1 MKRFLA
7 IMIAAML
14 VVGMLPTAFAGD
26 VPESGYKYNL
36 TTNSLTSNTVTK
48 NGALGYIS
56 WEGES
61 PTVIT
66 DEDEPGFAT
75 TGRNNLRDIN
85 PGIYD
90 GGFASGLTVG
100 KNDTSYFDNIEN
112 EELGTRAFCL
122 IKIYVPTGGKYTF
135 TALNSFTS
143 DLPSEHDESK
153 YTVKDNIVDE
163 GAVPTV
169 HMVKVTA
176 ETPDLTYHNNNTTN
190 CQVTNVG
197 TLGFSENT
205 VIGSYDSRK
214 LATDASVPVRTK
226 VGEVELD
233 AGVYYVLFDLD
244 SAAATA
250 NKDYWKHNNGTWF
263 QLFLL
268 SGIELTPVA
277 DEGNDTGN
285 DTGDDTGDDAD
296 DDTDIDSGNVTEE
309 SVTYEFGIKSG
320 AAADASVS
328 SVKYSNTNNKWSYRA
343 ASSDKLGNSSQV
355 KNGRMLVSST
365 AAGMWL
371 ALEISIPQSGW
382 YEIQFSSFRIKNNG
396 GVGDVYI
403 LPENADLT
411 DVEAAISASGAVAV
425 AKDVKYYD
433 TEKSSETVKE
443 KAVLGHLV
451 GKKKIILFRATEKNT
466 ADGAKNVCNMYPASV
481 SLKWLG
487 KEEPPYSLIPSKTK
501 LVPGEKAELSLV
513 NLENSVVSDWSVKEI
528 ETSDESVATVDGKT
542 VTAGNEAGTVTI
554 NATVIADG
562 VEKEAQGTL
571 SVIKPTLATDLFDRG
586 LAIGETVILDKSAI
600 EWGTDAP
607 EYSDNVTLSYE
618 NKTPEIIQVSDSGV
632 VTTVGYGIGE
642 VLVTASW
649 NGYEIIWKCNPV
661 VGTAKTGRSFYTDEK
676 IKNLQNNIA
685 RYEWA
690 QDERDKY
697 VEEADKLLEHG
708 VDKLYSMITTQEL
721 PRATQ
726 IAYRFNDNG
735 HSYCLYC
742 DKNVQTESGNYPWN
756 INVFTRPWKIQ
767 CPDCKRLFPSNDFG
781 KFYELGIDEH
791 GNYRFTLALQRHH
804 EKFVCEDGE
813 NCECAAPAG
822 ERGSEEWNAYYGYG
836 VKGGYLYNDTYS
848 EKDDALF
855 AVDDGWGYEYT
866 YTYKKADGTPELNED
881 GSVKTEAR
889 CKPFIAYYNMWGLW
903 EIEIEFWVKNLSMAY
918 LYTNDIRYGRVAAIL
933 IDRIADIYPD
943 FDTTECG
950 KRFLVND
957 GNTISWKAGKYNGA
971 SRGKIMGNLHEHE
984 LMTQTALAYD
994 AVFDILSDSEII
1006 SYLSQKAEEFNLEN
1020 KKTTANDIA
1029 RNIENN
1035 FLREAHK
1042 CFLDGRAAGNF
1053 GVPQRC
1059 HLVLAVVLDTF
1070 PETEEWINWVFQ
1082 SGVRANIY
1090 EYTGGN
1096 VNSQIV
1102 NVSNVDRDGHGNEA
1116 SPSYNG
1122 NWVYYIVEI
1131 ADVLD
1136 GYDKVANV
1144 NLYEHPKLIR
1154 MLTSQMEILCVST
1167 AAPNIGDHDRI
1178 GLHLPAHKVQTLLT
1192 AFGLIEDEE
1201 TRKNLA
1207 RATYLLAKKDMDS
1220 VHGSIFE
1227 AEPEALREYVDE
1239 VAKSGQLAL
1248 KLGSRALTGYGI
1260 SILRDGDWYLPND
1273 SSKNVNTQRD
1283 FYLWYGQ
1290 TNGHGD
1296 LSKLNL
1302 GFHAFGLDVG
1312 ADIGEAR
1319 LKNSTDP
1326 HRFEMQDVTVSHNTV
1341 TVNDV
1346 SQIPTLDG
1354 NVEHFDD
1361 AGRVKVMDAEAP
1373 EVYASQG
1380 VEEYKRTLVMVDA
1393 DDDISY
1399 GVDFFH
1405 VRGGED
1411 HLYSFHTLA
1420 TEGTLSDNVEI
1431 QSQTDDNGSY
1441 IGSYQGED
1449 KKWGGSTVKDDSDGL
1464 GTYSWFGEVDRA
1476 TDPAN
1481 ADVFSMDWKIV
1492 DIEKVLSPSQKNLH
1506 VRLTMLNSFKLDEIT
1521 TTSGIP
1527 PQVTNAPQGIRF
1539 LFARHTGQ
1547 NDGKAANAKLD
1558 TLFTSVVEPYN
1569 KDRYIENIEKVNVT
1583 RADGAEFTMDEA
1595 KAVKVTLTNGRVDYI
1610 VYAKDTTVPYK
1621 VYYSE
1626 NESFDFCGF
1635 VGVVSMVDGKITYTY
1650 VNDGTT
1656 IADKENLIP
1665 AYEGKVTGFQT
1676 KLDADNWM
1684 DIDFGGDIA
1693 FESLTDK
1700 YVYVENGLSDNA
1712 AYLIESAELSPDID
1726 GSVRLYLGN
1735 TTLITGYAD
1744 EYDFDKGFN
1753 YNIKVTDK
1761 ARIPLSYVD
1770 DTAPVFEPISDSITT
1785 SAGSSITV
1793 SLKANSEHG
1802 AVTYSSVTLPRGAS
1816 INSDTGAI
1824 TWKPDASQVG
1834 ENLVQVE
1841 AVDVF
1846 GRVTRANFTITVY
1859 GSTTSKPETESSGD
1873 TTTPAGGGGG
1883 GGGGAAPTDKPDT
1896 DDESLLL
1903 EEKVPSTGEADEV
1916 ENGDNDNIR
1925 FTDLGNHA
1933 WAADAINTL
1942 AADGIIKG
1950 TTASTFSPASNITRA
1965 DFALLLVRA
1974 FKLESDNAE
1983 NFADVSAADYFAQ
1996 ELAVARNT
2004 GIVNGIGENK
2014 FAPRNTITRQDMM
2027 VIVYRA
2033 LQSQSLLL
2041 EEKGDRRMAVDEVL
2055 SQYSDFTSVA
2065 PYAKEAV
2072 SSLIN
2077 AGLVNGKNGRIAP
2090 TDYTTRAEVAVL
2102 VKRTLDYAK

>member
-7 IMIAAML
+7 IVIAIML
-14 VVGMLPTAFAGD
+14 VVGMLPTAFATETTGG
-26 VPESGYKYNL
+26 GYKYNL
-36 TTNSLTSNTVTK
+36 TTDSLTSKAVTK
-48 NGALGYIS
+48 NGNLGYIS

-61 PTVIT
+61 PAVIT

-85 PGIYD
+85 PGIFNS
-90 GGFASGLTVG
+90 GFASGLAVG
-100 KNDTSYFDNIEN
+100 KADTFYFDNVEN
-112 EELGTRAFCL
+112 EALGTRAFCL
-122 IKIYVPTGGKYTF
+122 IKINVPKAGKYMF
-135 TALNSFTS
+135 TAVNGFTT
-143 DLPSEHDESK
+143 LPSEHSK
-153 YTVKDNIVDE
+153 YTVNNGAVDE

-169 HMVKVTA
+169 HLVKVTA
-176 ETPDLTYHNNNTTN
+176 ETPDLTYHNNNTVN
-190 CQVTNVG
+190 CNVTNAG
-197 TLGFSENT
+197 ALGFSADT
-205 VIGSYDSRK
+205 AIGSYDSRK
-214 LATDASVPVRTK
+214 LATAEGGPVRTDIS
-226 VGEVELD
+226 EVELD
-233 AGVYYVLFDLD
+233 AGAYYVLFDLD
-244 SAAATA
+244 KKAADA
-250 NKDYWKHNNGTWF
+250 NKDYWKHSNGTWF

-268 SGIELTPVA
+268 SAIELTPA
-277 DEGNDTGN
+277 GDTGG
-285 DTGDDTGDDAD
+285 DTGGGED
-296 DDTDIDSGNVTEE
+296 DDEDDDSGNVPEE
-309 SVTYEFGIKSG
+309 PVPYEFGIKSG

-328 SVKYSNTNNKWSYRA
+328 SVKYSNTKNKWTYRA
-343 ASSDKLGNSSQV
+343 ASSAKLGNSSQV

-371 ALEISIPQSGW
+371 ALEISIPKNGW
-382 YEIQFSSFRIKNNG
+382 YEIQFSSFRVKGNG
-396 GVGDVYI
+396 GVGNVYI

-411 DVEAAISASGAVAV
+411 NVDAAISAPGTVTV

-451 GKKKIILFRATEKNT
+451 GKKKIILFRATASNT
-466 ADGAKNVCNMYPASV
+466 ADGARNVCNMYPAAV
-481 SLKWLG
+481 SLKWIG
-487 KEEPPYSLIPSKTK
+487 KEDPPYSLIPAKTK

-513 NLENSVVSDWSVKEI
+513 NLENSFVSDWSVKEI
-528 ETSDESVATVDGKT
+528 ETSDKSVATVDGKT
-542 VTAGNEAGTVTI
+542 VTAGDESGTVTI
-554 NATVIADG
+554 NATVIVDG

-571 SVIKPTLATDLFDRG
+571 SVIKPTIVEGLFDRG
-586 LAIGETVILDKSAI
+586 FAIGETILLDKSAI
-600 EWGTDAP
+600 EWGTDVP

-642 VLVTASW
+642 VFVTASW
-649 NGYEIIWKCNPV
+649 NGYEITWKCNPV

-676 IKNLQNNIA
+676 IKNLKNNIA

-690 QDERDKY
+690 QDERNKY
-697 VEEADKLLEHG
+697 VEEADELLAQG
-708 VDKLYSMITTQEL
+708 VDKLYGMITTQEL
-721 PRATQ
+721 PRANQ
-726 IAYRFNDNG
+726 ISYRFNDNG
-735 HSYCLYC
+735 AHNCLYC
-742 DKNVQTESGNYPWN
+742 DKYVYTEYGSYPW
-756 INVFTRPWKIQ
+756 IIDIFASPWKIQ
-767 CPDCKRLFPSNDFG
+767 CPDCKRFFPSNDFG

-791 GNYRFTLALQRHH
+791 GNYRFALALQRHH
-804 EKFVCEDGE
+804 EKFVCKDGE
-813 NCECAAPAG
+813 NCECAPPTG
-822 ERGSEEWNAYYGYG
+822 ERGSEEWNTYYGYG
-836 VKGGYLYNDTYS
+836 VKGGYLYNDAYG

-881 GSVKTEAR
+881 GSVKTEVR
-889 CKPFIAYYNMWGLW
+889 CKPFIAYYNTWGLW
-903 EIEIEFWVKNLSMAY
+903 ETEIEFWVKNLSMAY
-918 LYTNDIRYGRVAAIL
+918 LYTDDIRYGRAAAIL
-933 IDRIADIYPD
+933 IDRIADVYPE

-950 KRFLVND
+950 SKFLVSD
-957 GNTISWKAGKYNGA
+957 GNTISWKAGKTNGA

-984 LMTQTALAYD
+984 LMSPIALAYD
-994 AVFDILSDSEII
+994 AVFDILSDGKII

-1035 FLREAHK
+1035 FLREAHR

-1059 HLVLAVVLDTF
+1059 HLILAVVLDTF

-1082 SGVRANIY
+1082 SGGRTNIY

-1096 VNSQIV
+1096 VHSQIV
-1102 NVSNVDRDGHGNEA
+1102 DVLNVDRDGHGNEA

-1122 NWVYYIVEI
+1122 NWVYYMVEI
-1131 ADVLD
+1131 ADVLE

-1144 NLYEHPKLIR
+1144 NLYEHPKLIK

-1192 AFGLIEDEE
+1192 AFRLIEDEE

-1220 VHGSIFE
+1220 VHGSIFD
-1227 AEPEALREYVDE
+1227 AEPEMILEYVDE
-1239 VAKSGQLAL
+1239 VVKNGELAL
-1248 KLGSRALTGYGI
+1248 ELGSRALTGYGI
-1260 SILRDGDWYLPND
+1260 SILRDGDWYLAND
-1273 SSKNVNTQRD
+1273 PSKNVNTQRD

-1296 LSKLNL
+1296 LSKLTL
-1302 GFHAFGLDVG
+1302 GFHAFGLEVG

-1319 LKNSTDP
+1319 LKTSTDP

-1373 EVYASQG
+1373 EVYSAQG

-1393 DDDISY
+1393 NDDISY

-1420 TEGTLSDNVEI
+1420 TEGELSENIAVE
-1431 QSQTDDNGSY
+1431 SQKDDAGNY
-1441 IGSYQGED
+1441 IGSYQGVD
-1449 KKWGGSTVKDDSDGL
+1449 KMWGGSTVKDDSDGF

-1476 TDPAN
+1476 IDPAN

-1527 PQVTNAPQGIRF
+1527 PQVINAPQGIRF

-1547 NDGKAANAKLD
+1547 NDGKPEKVKLD

-1569 KDRYIENIEKVNVT
+1569 KDRYIESIEKVNVT

-1626 NESFDFCGF
+1626 TESFDFCGY

-1676 KLDADNWM
+1676 KLDTDNWM

-1693 FESLTDK
+1693 FESLAGK

-1712 AYLIESAELSPDID
+1712 AYRIESAAPSTENEGSIRLS
-1726 GSVRLYLGN
+1726 LGN
-1735 TTLITGYAD
+1735 TTLITSYAD
-1744 EYDFDKGFN
+1744 EHDFDKGFN

-1761 ARIPLSYVD
+1761 ARIPLSHVD
-1770 DTAPVFEPISDSITT
+1770 DSAPVFDTVSDSLST
-1785 SAGSSITV
+1785 SVGSSISIAV
-1793 SLKANSEHG
+1793 NADSPIDEN
-1802 AVTYSSVTLPRGAS
+1802 VTYSAVTLPRGATLDEAS
-1816 INSDTGAI
+1816 GTII
-1824 TWKPDASQVG
+1824 WKPSASQIG
-1834 ENLVQVE
+1834 ENLFQINAIDE
-1841 AVDVF
+1841 SE
-1846 GRVTRANFTITVY
+1846 RVTRVNFTVTVY
-1859 GSTTSKPETESSGD
+1859 GSTTSGAS
-1873 TTTPAGGGGG
+1873 GGGGG
-1883 GGGGAAPTDKPDT
+1883 GSGAAPA
-1896 DDESLLL
+1896 
-1903 EEKVPSTGEADEV
+1903 PSTPSD
-1916 ENGDNDNIR
+1916 DKNDDKNDVG
-1925 FTDLGNHA
+1925 TDLPDGPSKDNGETSKTRFVDLGAHA
-1933 WAADAINTL
+1933 WAADAINAL
-1942 AADGIIKG
+1942 AEDGIIKG
-1950 TTASTFSPASNITRA
+1950 TSENTFSPAANITRA
-1965 DFALLLVRA
+1965 DFTILLVRA
-1974 FKLESDNAE
+1974 FELESDNTE
-1983 NFADVSAADYFAQ
+1983 NFADVAAADYFAS
-1996 ELAVARNT
+1996 ELAIARNT
-2004 GIVNGIGENK
+2004 GIVNGIGDNK
-2014 FAPRNTITRQDMM
+2014 YAPRNTITRQDMM
-2027 VIVYRA
+2027 VIVYRT
-2033 LQSQSLLL
+2033 LNSLPL
-2041 EEKGDRRMAVDEVL
+2041 
-2055 SQYSDFTSVA
+2055 
-2065 PYAKEAV
+2065 
-2072 SSLIN
+2072 
-2077 AGLVNGKNGRIAP
+2077 
-2090 TDYTTRAEVAVL
+2090 EVAERERSVGAAMNDSP
-2102 VKRTLDYAK
+2102 VDYQN